1 MAMKRFTVEQANATL
16 PLVRRIVA
24 DIVAQY
30 RVWNEKLNE
39 IDLVAASG
47 RAADNETAD
56 RLAAEAQAIA
66 REIEGFRRELADL
79 GIEMKDPGMGLIDF
93 PSTMDKRPI
102 FLCWRLGE
110 SDVAHWH
117 EIHAGYAGR
126 QPLIA
131 EAAHH
136 SAEIDV
142 TNEDL

>member
-16 PLVRRIVA
+16 PLVRRIVE
-24 DIVAQY
+24 DIVMQY

-47 RAADNETAD
+47 RAADNEIAD
-56 RLAAEAQAIA
+56 RLASEAQAIA
-66 REIEGFRRELADL
+66 RDIEGFRRELGDL

-93 PSTMDKRPI
+93 PGTMEGRPI

-110 SDVAHWH
+110 SEVGYWH

-126 QPLIA
+126 QPLVA
-131 EAAHH
+131 ATAHH
-136 SAEIDV
+136 TVEIDV